1 MRKLILFATVAVMAV
16 MAACKSDKKAEEN
29 ADEVRQNLTQS
40 ELQDAL
46 ATQDSLFALIN
57 EVTEGM
63 YQIKQLEKIA
73 TSPAI
78 ASETPTQ
85 KEQIKADMVAISMKL
100 RERREKLVQLEA
112 KLTESGIKNENLVK
126 TIETLKRQLADQ
138 QTEIET
144 LTNQLA
150 QANIKID
157 NLNREVTT
165 LNSTVDTL
173 NTNLASEKK
182 ERQSAELQAENA
194 QNELN
199 TVYYAI
205 GSGSELKAHNITS
218 KKFLGSTKVL
228 KGDFDA
234 SYFTRADRRTLK
246 TIPLHSKKNPKILT
260 DQPQGSYEVAT
271 EANGNK
277 VIRILNPDNFWRTTN
292 YLVIQL

>member
-1 MRKLILFATVAVMAV
+1 MKKLLFFATVALFGVMF
-16 MAACKSDKKAEEN
+16 ACKGDKKAADNSEN
-29 ADEVRQNLTQS
+29 ARQNLTQS
-40 ELQDAL
+40 ELQEAL
-46 ATQDSLFALIN
+46 STQDSLFALIN
-57 EVTEGM
+57 EITDGM
-63 YQIKQLEKIA
+63 YQIKQIEKIA
-73 TSPAI
+73 TSPTLG
-78 ASETPTQ
+78 SETPTQ
-85 KEQIKADMVAISMKL
+85 KEQIKADMVAISVKL
-100 RERREKLVQLEA
+100 RERREKLAQLEA
-112 KLTESGIKNENLVK
+112 KLADSGLQNENLNK

-157 NLNREVTT
+157 NLNREVTS

-173 NTNLASEKK
+173 NTNLATEKR

-205 GSGSELKAHNITS
+205 GSGSELKQHKITS

-234 SYFTRADRRTLK
+234 SYFTRGDRRTLK

-260 DQPQGSYEVAT
+260 DQPQGSYEVVT
-271 EANGNK
+271 DSNGNK
-277 VIRILNPDNFWRTTN
+277 ILRILNPDNFWRTTN

>member
-1 MRKLILFATVAVMAV
+1 MKKFVLFAAVAVFGV
-16 MAACKSDKKAEEN
+16 MVACKGDKKAEDN
-29 ADEVRQNLTQS
+29 ADNVRENLTQS

-57 EVTEGM
+57 EITDGM
-63 YQIKQLEKIA
+63 YQIKQIEKIA
-73 TSPAI
+73 SSP
-78 ASETPTQ
+78 SLNQETPTQ
-85 KEQIKADMVAISMKL
+85 KEQIKADMVAISQKL
-100 RERREKLVQLEA
+100 RERREKLAQLEA
-112 KLTESGIKNENLVK
+112 KLTESGIKNDNLVK

-157 NLNREVTT
+157 NLNREVSS
-165 LNSTVDTL
+165 LNNTVDTL
-173 NTNLASEKK
+173 NTNLASEKR

-205 GSGSELKAHNITS
+205 GSGDELKAHNITS
-218 KKFLGSTKVL
+218 KKFLGKTKVL

-234 SYFTRADRRTLK
+234 SYFTRADRRSLR
-246 TIPLHSKKNPKILT
+246 TIALHSKKNPKILT
-260 DQPQGSYEVAT
+260 DQPQGSYEIVT
-271 EANGNK
+271 DNNGNK
-277 VIRILNPDNFWRTTN
+277 VLRILNPDNFWRTTS